1 VNILEVR
8 GVCFRSKAD
17 ILMESWLTKKMQSW
31 LLLAHKIRYSSSIM
45 TRFLLNILVVLILW
59 FPASSIAGT
68 LNRIHIKEND
78 KGITLRVNDAS
89 LGKVLQ
95 SIGGKTGIQ
104 FHTSPSVLNDRI
116 TINLN
121 APDWQTA
128 MKQLLKP
135 YDRIELWSPNLHLTK
150 IHVLSRV
157 DTARVRSGRPQTNY
171 VITEADRRSSSELKR
186 KQLLKLA
193 RGKLDTPLAKKLFED
208 SAIKE
213 YLKQYDIHSPEDMN
227 DAGKARSI
235 RIKARKLLLEL
246 DKAKEN

>member
-1 VNILEVR
+1 
-8 GVCFRSKAD
+8 
-17 ILMESWLTKKMQSW
+17 
-31 LLLAHKIRYSSSIM
+31 M
-45 TRFLLNILVVLILW
+45 TRFLLNILVILILW

-68 LNRIHIKEND
+68 LNSIYIEDND
-78 KGITLRVNDAS
+78 KGVTLRVNDAS

-95 SIGGKTGIQ
+95 SIGRETGIQ

-121 APDWQTA
+121 VRDWQA
-128 MKQLLKP
+128 AVKQLLEP
-135 YDRIELWSPNLHLTK
+135 YDRMELWNPRLHLTK
-150 IHVLSRV
+150 IHILSRAN
-157 DTARVRSGRPQTNY
+157 TARVSSSRPQMNY
-171 VITEADRRSSSELKR
+171 EITEADRRSSAELKR

-193 RGKLDTPLAKKLFED
+193 RGKLDTPLAEKLFED

-227 DAGKARSI
+227 DAGKARTI

-246 DKAKEN
+246 DKAK